1 MIISEIIQK
10 YLSCGND
17 FNNAQ
22 KLTAQEIF
30 IRKISSS
37 PFSELITLKGGI
49 VMYNLSNKKR
59 GVTQDLDFDFIR
71 YSIKKDAIDLF
82 IKKLNSLN
90 DGIQVKIN
98 GAITNLNHESYNGIR
113 INVILSD
120 SLNDKVRIKLDIGV
134 HNKPEI
140 EQETLLFCFETNNKS
155 LAMKVNSCEQIFI
168 EKLMSLSKFGIF
180 STRYKDIY
188 DIYFLISNSLLD
200 FKKVTKYLKIISD
213 RSGSKGCAL
222 TIIKEASLALNNS
235 EFLKEIDNSI
245 HKWIEVDVND
255 MCEIIQC
262 GLRKIEM
269 LIEKS

>member
-1 MIISEIIQK
+1 
-10 YLSCGND
+10 
-17 FNNAQ
+17 
-22 KLTAQEIF
+22 
-30 IRKISSS
+30 
-37 PFSELITLKGGI
+37 
-49 VMYNLSNKKR
+49 MYNLSNKKR

-82 IKKLNSLN
+82 IKKLNALN

-140 EQETLLFCFETNNKS
+140 KQETLLFVFETNNKS
-155 LAMKVNSCEQIFI
+155 LALKVNSCEQIFI

-213 RSGSKGCAL
+213 RNGSKGCAL

-262 GLRKIEM
+262 GLTKIEM